1 MKRKK
6 RRGEKGKMESQK
18 ALQQKGILYAAGA
31 YMMWGVLPIYWKW
44 VEEVPAE
51 EILAH
56 RIVWAFVFML
66 FILGISKRF
75 GKFVGELLS
84 LFKRPKLFIS
94 LTIASILI
102 SGNWFV
108 YIWAVNHNHIIEAS
122 LGYYINPLVS
132 ILLGTIVL
140 KEKLNFW
147 QYVAVGLAGIGV
159 IILTFRYGTI
169 PWISLSLALTFAL
182 YGLTK
187 KLLNY
192 DAMIGLTMETMIVA
206 PLAVIYLFM
215 NGEHGFGSFGSISP
229 VSTLL
234 LMGAGI
240 VTAVPLFYF
249 AKGAQLIP
257 LYMIGFLQYISPT
270 INLILGVFIFHE
282 HFTSTHMVAFFFI
295 WVALFVF
302 SMAKTKFLL
311 RKQPKFLKNKSAK
324 VS

>member
-1 MKRKK
+1 
-6 RRGEKGKMESQK
+6 MESQK
-18 ALQQKGILYAAGA
+18 ALQKKGILYAAGA

-75 GKFVGELLS
+75 GQFVGELLS

-169 PWISLSLALTFAL
+169 PWIALSLALTFAL

-192 DAMIGLTMETMIVA
+192 DAMIGLTMETMIVT

-215 NGEHGFGSFGSISP
+215 SGEHGFGSFGSISP

-270 INLILGVFIFHE
+270 INLILGVCIFHE
-282 HFTSTHMVAFFFI
+282 HFTSAHMVAFFFI

>member
-1 MKRKK
+1 
-6 RRGEKGKMESQK
+6 MESQK
-18 ALQQKGILYAAGA
+18 ALQKKGILYAAGA

-44 VEEVPAE
+44 VEAVPAE

-75 GKFVGELLS
+75 GQFVGELLS

-169 PWISLSLALTFAL
+169 PWIALSLALTFAL

-192 DAMIGLTMETMIVA
+192 DAMIGLTMETMIVT

-215 NGEHGFGSFGSISP
+215 IGEHGFGSFGSISP

-282 HFTSTHMVAFFFI
+282 HFTSAHMVAFFFI

>member
-1 MKRKK
+1 
-6 RRGEKGKMESQK
+6 MESQK
-18 ALQQKGILYAAGA
+18 TVQKQGIIYAAGA
-31 YMMWGVLPIYWKW
+31 YMMWGILPIYWKW
-44 VEEVPAE
+44 VEAVPAE

-66 FILGISKRF
+66 LILGVSKRF
-75 GKFVGELLS
+75 GQFLGELVS

-132 ILLGTIVL
+132 ILLGTVVL

-147 QYVAVGLAGIGV
+147 QYVAVGLAAVGV
-159 IILTFRYGTI
+159 IILTFRFGSI
-169 PWISLSLALTFAL
+169 PWIALSLAFTFGL

-187 KLLNY
+187 KLLDY
-192 DAMIGLTMETMIVA
+192 DAMIGLTMETMIVTPIA
-206 PLAVIYLFM
+206 FIYLFM
-215 NGEHGFGSFGSISP
+215 IGEYGFGSFGS
-229 VSTLL
+229 VSLTSTFL

-240 VTAVPLFYF
+240 ITALPLFYF
-249 AKGAQLIP
+249 AKGARLIP
-257 LYMIGFLQYISPT
+257 LYMIGFLQYIAPT
-270 INLILGVFIFHE
+270 INLILGVFVFKE
-282 HFTSTHMVAFFFI
+282 HFTSAHMTAFFSI
-295 WVALFVF
+295 WIALLVF
-302 SMAKTKFLL
+302 SMAKTKFMLN
-311 RKQPKFLKNKSAK
+311 KQPKFLKNKSAK

>member
-1 MKRKK
+1 
-6 RRGEKGKMESQK
+6 MESQK
-18 ALQQKGILYAAGA
+18 ALQKQGILYAAGA

-44 VEEVPAE
+44 VGEVPAE

-66 FILGISKRF
+66 LILGVSRRLGQF
-75 GKFVGELLS
+75 QSELVS
-84 LFKRPKLFIS
+84 LFKRPKLLIS
-94 LTIASILI
+94 LTIASVLI

-108 YIWAVNHNHIIEAS
+108 YIWAVNQNHIIEAS

-132 ILLGTIVL
+132 ILLGTVVL

-159 IILTFRYGTI
+159 IILAFRYGSI
-169 PWISLSLALTFAL
+169 PWIALSLAFTFGL

-192 DAMIGLTMETMIVA
+192 DVMIGLTMETMIVT
-206 PLAVIYLFM
+206 PLAFIYLVM
-215 NGEHGFGSFGSISP
+215 IGEHGFGSFGSISFT
-229 VSTLL
+229 STLI

-240 VTAVPLFYF
+240 VTALPLFYF

-270 INLILGVFIFHE
+270 INLILGVFVFHE
-282 HFTSTHMVAFFFI
+282 HFTSAHMTAFFFI
-295 WVALFVF
+295 WVALLIF
-302 SMAKTKFLL
+302 SVAKTKFLL

>member
-1 MKRKK
+1 
-6 RRGEKGKMESQK
+6 MESQK
-18 ALQQKGILYAAGA
+18 ALQRKGILYAAGA
-31 YMMWGVLPIYWKW
+31 YMMWGILPIYWKL
-44 VEEVPAE
+44 VEGVPAE

-66 FILGISKRF
+66 LILGISKRF
-75 GKFVGELLS
+75 SQFLGELVS

-147 QYVAVGLAGIGV
+147 QYVAVGLAGVGV
-159 IILTFRYGTI
+159 IILTLRYGSI
-169 PWISLSLALTFAL
+169 PWIALSLAFTFGL

-192 DAMIGLTMETMIVA
+192 DAMIGLTMETMIVT
-206 PLAVIYLFM
+206 PFAVLYLFM
-215 NGEHGFGSFGSISP
+215 VGEHGFGSFGSISTT
-229 VSTLL
+229 STLL
-234 LMGAGI
+234 LLGAGA
-240 VTAVPLFYF
+240 VTALPLLYF
-249 AKGAQLIP
+249 AKGTQLIP
-257 LYMIGFLQYISPT
+257 LYMIGFLQYIAPT
-270 INLILGVFIFHE
+270 ISLILGVFVFHE
-282 HFTSTHMVAFFFI
+282 HFTSAHIMAFFFI
-295 WVALFVF
+295 WIALFVF
-302 SMAKTKFLL
+302 SIAKTRFLL
-311 RKQPKFLKNKSAK
+311 KKQPKFLKNKSVK

>member
-1 MKRKK
+1 
-6 RRGEKGKMESQK
+6 MESQK
-18 ALQQKGILYAAGA
+18 ALQKKGILYAAGA

-66 FILGISKRF
+66 LVLVISKRLGQF
-75 GKFVGELLS
+75 LRELVS
-84 LFKRPKLFIS
+84 LFKRPKLLIS

-108 YIWAVNHNHIIEAS
+108 YIWAVNQNHIIEAS

-132 ILLGTIVL
+132 ILLGTVVL

-147 QYVAVGLAGIGV
+147 QYVAVGLAGVGV
-159 IILTFRYGTI
+159 IILAFRYGSI
-169 PWISLSLALTFAL
+169 PWIALSLAFTFGL

-192 DAMIGLTMETMIVA
+192 DAMIGLTMETMIVTPFA
-206 PLAVIYLFM
+206 AIYLTM
-215 NGEHGFGSFGSISP
+215 IGEHGFGSFGSIS
-229 VSTLL
+229 STLL

-240 VTAVPLFYF
+240 ITALPLFYF

-257 LYMIGFLQYISPT
+257 LYMIGFLQYIAPT

-282 HFTSTHMVAFFFI
+282 HFTSAHTTAFFFI
-295 WVALFVF
+295 WVALFIF

-311 RKQPKFLKNKSAK
+311 QKEPKFFKNKSAK